1 LAYFPISQLT
11 HSPNYPLTQFTEC
24 DNLLVAKRPS
34 TVYVCQ
40 ECGAQSPK
48 WLGRCADCGAWNS
61 LVEERTPSQDA
72 EGGAAAHR
80 YAAGSLAAGAR
91 LYADVQLEQ
100 HPRLSTSIDEFD
112 RVLGGGVVPGSLIL
126 LGGEPGIGKSTL
138 LLQAA
143 ANMAR
148 TVGPVLYSSGEESEH
163 QIKSRGE
170 RLAVGD
176 APLYLLAET
185 CLERILEEITRI
197 KPALVIVDSVQTVF
211 SLKFQSA
218 PGSISQ
224 VREAAT
230 QLLFA
235 AKGQNV
241 PTFLVGHVTKDG
253 SLAGPKALEHVVD
266 TVLYFEGERH
276 HSHRV
281 VRAVKNRFGAVSELG
296 VFEMTAS
303 GLRPVP
309 NPSRLFLAERA
320 TNAPGSAVLCTIEGS
335 RPILVEVQALVSTS
349 TYGTSRRMTSGID
362 QQRLSLLLAVLEKRA
377 GLNLAGDDVFVNI
390 AGGMTVDE
398 PASDLGV
405 LAAIASS
412 VRNRVIPPT
421 TAMFGEV
428 GLAGE
433 VRGISQATLRVREA
447 AQMGFSRLILPEA
460 NIDPSDRS
468 GISGCELVGVRTVG
482 EALDELLASR

>member
-1 LAYFPISQLT
+1 MSKP
-11 HSPNYPLTQFTEC
+11 P
-24 DNLLVAKRPS
+24 K
-34 TVYVCQ
+34 TVFVCQ
-40 ECGAQSPK
+40 ECGAQAPK
-48 WLGRCADCGAWNS
+48 WLGKCDDCGKWGTM
-61 LVEERTPSQDA
+61 VEERPQDP
-72 EGGAAAHR
+72 AAAAATAGHR
-80 YAAGSLAAGAR
+80 YALSTATSAQ
-91 LYADVQLEQ
+91 LYADIKLEN
-100 HPRLSTSIDEFD
+100 HSRLSTGIGELD
-112 RVLGGGVVPGSLIL
+112 RVLGGGVVPGSLVL

-148 TVGPVLYSSGEESEH
+148 TIGPVLYSSGEESEH

-170 RLAVGD
+170 RLNVGN

-185 CLERILEEITRI
+185 CLERILEEIARI
-197 KPALVIVDSVQTVF
+197 RPALVIVDSVQTVF

-218 PGSISQ
+218 PGSIGQ

-230 QLLFA
+230 QLLFT
-235 AKGQNV
+235 AKGQNI
-241 PTFLVGHVTKDG
+241 PTFLVGHITKDG

-281 VRAVKNRFGAVSELG
+281 VRAVKNRFGAASELG
-296 VFEMTAS
+296 VFEMTAT

-309 NPSRLFLAERA
+309 NPSKLFLSERA
-320 TNAPGSAVLCTIEGS
+320 ANASGSAVLCSVEGS
-335 RPILVEVQALVSTS
+335 RPILVEVQALVSS
-349 TYGTSRRMTSGID
+349 SSYGTARRMASGID

-377 GLNLAGDDVFVNI
+377 GLNLMGDDVFVNI
-390 AGGMTVDE
+390 AGGMTIDE
-398 PASDLGV
+398 PAADLGV

-412 VRNRVIPPT
+412 VRNRVISST

-433 VRGISQATLRVREA
+433 VRGISQAGLRVREA
-447 AQMGFSRLILPEA
+447 AQMGFKRCIMPEA
-460 NIDPSDRS
+460 NIDPADRQLAKD
-468 GISGCELVGVRTVG
+468 CELVGVRTVG
-482 EALDELLASR
+482 EALDELLA

>member
-1 LAYFPISQLT
+1 M
-11 HSPNYPLTQFTEC
+11 
-24 DNLLVAKRPS
+24 AKRPS
-34 TVYVCQ
+34 TIFVCQ
-40 ECGAQSPK
+40 ECGSQSPK
-48 WLGRCADCGAWNS
+48 WLGRCSDCGAWNS
-61 LVEERTPSQDA
+61 FVEERADA
-72 EGGAAAHR
+72 TAAAGAAGSHR
-80 YAAGSLAAGAR
+80 YALAANGAGAR
-91 LYADVQLEQ
+91 LYSDIEIERMQ
-100 HPRLSTSIDEFD
+100 RSSTGIGELD
-112 RVLGGGVVPGSLIL
+112 RVLGGGVVPGSLVL

-148 TVGPVLYSSGEESEH
+148 TIGPVLYSSGEESEH

-170 RLAVGD
+170 RLAVGT

-185 CLERILEEITRI
+185 CLERILEEIARI
-197 KPALVIVDSVQTVF
+197 KPALVIVDSVQTIF

-218 PGSISQ
+218 PGSIGQ

-230 QLLFA
+230 QLLFT

-296 VFEMTAS
+296 VFEMTS
-303 GLRPVP
+303 TGLRAVP
-309 NPSRLFLAERA
+309 NPSKMFLAERPA
-320 TNAPGSAVLCTIEGS
+320 NAPGSAVLCSVEGS

-349 TYGTSRRMTSGID
+349 TYGTARRMASGID

-412 VRNRVIPPT
+412 VRNRVIAPA

-433 VRGISQATLRVREA
+433 IRGITQASLRIKEA
-447 AQMGFSRLILPEA
+447 SQMGFRRCVMPDA
-460 NIDPSDRS
+460 NIDA
-468 GISGCELVGVRTVG
+468 GAGASGCELVGVRTVG
-482 EALDELLASR
+482 EALDALLAPYTP